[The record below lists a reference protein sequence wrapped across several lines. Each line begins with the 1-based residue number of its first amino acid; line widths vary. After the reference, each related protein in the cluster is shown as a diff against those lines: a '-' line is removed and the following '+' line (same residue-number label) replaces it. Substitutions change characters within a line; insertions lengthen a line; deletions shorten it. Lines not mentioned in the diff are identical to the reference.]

1 MSKSVAQANAFLNS
15 HFRGAAY
22 STVTPYLGL
31 LSDVEAET
39 ELSGGAYARV
49 ALTTSNMSAAASG
62 SITNSAA
69 ITFPTATASQ
79 GTAKGFAVY
88 DASSAGNL
96 LRKSYLTSGNYLEF
110 TAAVDDTITAPG
122 HTFSNG
128 DNVVLLA
135 LGGTALPTGV
145 TQGTLYFVVSS
156 ATNTFKV
163 SLTLGGSAVDI
174 TAVGGG
180 QVAKV
185 ITQAVTAINQRFT
198 FDIGALIATEV

>member
-1 MSKSVAQANAFLNS
+1 MSKSTAQDNAILNY
-15 HFRGAAY
+15 HFRGTTPSAI
-22 STVTPYLGL
+22 TPYVGL

-39 ELSGGAYARV
+39 ELTGGGYARV
-49 ALTTSNMSAAASG
+49 AATTSNFSAASSG

-69 ITFPTATASQ
+69 VTFPTSTGSQ
-79 GTAKGFAVY
+79 GSAKGFGIW
-88 DASSAGNL
+88 DAASAGNL
-96 LRKSYLTSGNYLEF
+96 LRKSYLVSGNYLEF

-122 HTFSNG
+122 HTFANG

-163 SLTLGGSAVDI
+163 STTSGGSAVDI
-174 TAVGGG
+174 TVVGGG

-198 FDIGALIATEV
+198 FDIGSLIGTEV